1 MSAVSLV
8 KNCIVCSL
16 RTSPTN
22 IISLP
27 TIFRVIVS
35 IILPTIEIRF
45 NLYSLRDED
54 DGGDGGAGDPARLD
68 AAGPCD
74 GARWAF
80 EDDDDGAGVG
90 PLRCSERERA
100 RGGAKAERFMTRTIF
115 T

>member
-35 IILPTIEIRF
+35 IILHTIEIRL

-54 DGGDGGAGDPARLD
+54 DGGDGGAG
-68 AAGPCD
+68 
-74 GARWAF
+74 
-80 EDDDDGAGVG
+80 EDDEEEEEDA
-90 PLRCSERERA
+90 PSS
-100 RGGAKAERFMTRTIF
+100 GGKAPVHSNATMVSTAVLWTS
-115 T
+115 